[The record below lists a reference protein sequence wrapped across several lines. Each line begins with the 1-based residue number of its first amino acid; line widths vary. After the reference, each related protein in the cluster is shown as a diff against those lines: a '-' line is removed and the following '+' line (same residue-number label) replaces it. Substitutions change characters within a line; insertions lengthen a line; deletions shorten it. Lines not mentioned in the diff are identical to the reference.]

1 MRYGEPA
8 IPGTILTF
16 YITDE
21 NINTEHRAVMTISTA
36 GLVDFTINGVPI
48 PGPDSMVET
57 GIDTSTFQIQLTLP
71 QSVNGK
77 PLQDGDV
84 VVMTYHQKADYSG
97 NPQTVTQS
105 RVLTLTPPSPISGQ
119 STSSSQSV
127 RIGHDFTL
135 RIYAPDFNRDSFTPD
150 DISLNMVE
158 FTMGGLHTTLADPAF
173 HVDTGSLRE
182 TGPNT
187 DTFEAT
193 FEIPKEVD
201 GFPVELGKTLEFRF
215 LDPNTPSSVYVRV
228 GSFGVASPSPTIQ
241 HLIPPTMIVRTTNPI
256 GTYVNYLNST
266 LLYGLSSPVCF
277 PSSGSF
283 FSIGKTTI
291 ACSAKD
297 QQGNSVLK
305 SFTINVILGQN
316 QFPSWVKKL
325 VGFWCGGDIDD
336 NGLRPGIQYLVSHGI
351 VSIESNSE
359 NQNGTL
365 DKSTLCVSSQGQISD
380 QTIYNFVHALSR

>member
-1 MRYGEPA
+1 
-8 IPGTILTF
+8 
-16 YITDE
+16 
-21 NINTEHRAVMTISTA
+21 MTISTA
-36 GLVDFTINGVPI
+36 GLVDFTINGFPI

-57 GIDTSTFQIQLTLP
+57 GVNTSTFQIQLTLP
-71 QSVNGK
+71 QTVNGK
-77 PLQDGDV
+77 SLQDGDV

-127 RIGHDFTL
+127 RIGRDFTL
-135 RIYAPDFNRDSFTPD
+135 RIYAPNFNLDSFTPD

-158 FTMGGLHTTLADPAF
+158 FRMGGLETTLADPAF

-201 GFPVELGKTLEFRF
+201 GFPIELGKTLEFRF
-215 LDPNTPSSVYVRV
+215 LDPENPSSVYVKV
-228 GSFGVASPSPTIQ
+228 GTFGVASPSTPSP
-241 HLIPPTMIVRTTNPI
+241 IPPTLIVRATDPI

-266 LLYGLSSPVCF
+266 LLYGLSSPVCY

-291 ACSAKD
+291 SCSAKD

-305 SFTINVILGQN
+305 SFTINVILGQK
-316 QFPSWVKKL
+316 QFPSWIKKL

-336 NGLRPGIQYLVSHGI
+336 NGLRPGIQYLVSHRI
-351 VSIESNSE
+351 VSIESNSG
-359 NQNGTL
+359 NPTGTL
-365 DKSTLCVSSQGQISD
+365 DKSALCISSQEQISD
-380 QTIYNFVHALSR
+380 QTIYNFLHLLSR